1 MTLMIEF
8 TSPGAVFPSYN
19 VDTRTLNSE
28 QKSSMVTLVT
38 AAVDDD
44 DDDDDSAWHAATA
57 AADAAASEMVA
68 EVGALLTQLKHAC
81 DGVLGVAS

>member
-38 AAVDDD
+38 AAVD
-44 DDDDDSAWHAATA
+44 APR
-57 AADAAASEMVA
+57 
-68 EVGALLTQLKHAC
+68 LKE
-81 DGVLGVAS
+81 S